1 MTSLNVFRGRNSVPG
16 AISSSVRIK
25 ITDVRALAEF
35 LFQPSSGFGDQD
47 ALNDLDTQ
55 DIIAV
60 SSAVIQFKVIRYG
73 RLSSFGPHG
82 CLSRG
87 SPTASR

>member
-1 MTSLNVFRGRNSVPG
+1 MCSRGRNSVSG

-25 ITDVRALAEF
+25 ITDVRALVEF

-47 ALNDLDTQ
+47 AFNDFDTQ

-60 SSAVIQFKVIRYG
+60 ISAVIQPKAIRYG